1 MSVNKSR
8 RFIKKASHFNGLDK
22 LLKLTPPV
30 EHICSTMPLRPLKPE
45 TSIFAN
51 PYKCS
56 DDNNLQTLSR
66 GVLPPVK
73 YSRFWPISTLVISMD
88 SMADTMYIQ
97 GRLKK
102 YCSST
107 PRSPWHQCSESP
119 MTATGKILK
128 KDLKTELANS

>member
-97 GRLKK
+97 GR
-102 YCSST
+102 
-107 PRSPWHQCSESP
+107 SPWHQCSESP